1 MTKFL
6 SLDIGIRYLRSR
18 QTSLLFVTRITTIG
32 LILAIAVLLVFQSVM
47 SGFQKSLEERVLSI
61 VPHFSLIASNSSID
75 TSRADA
81 LVEEVDGIEAW
92 AAVAENTVL
101 LVGSEKIAGIRLLGV
116 DPQQYER
123 VSQIAQF
130 TDEGGLSK
138 LKPGSF
144 NIVLGDDAAKRLDA
158 GPGDSITVIFPQANF
173 TPLGVFPRRKNF
185 EIAAVFDSKS
195 LLDRGAGITH
205 IQDAKEMLRIQGTA
219 NTLHFR
225 TSDPDEAQYLALL
238 AWQHYEDQ
246 DVYPL
251 SWRWSYG
258 VWHNILQNV
267 KNIFFLIMSLLV
279 AVAAF
284 NLVSALVILVHER
297 KGDIAILRTMGGNT
311 VLVTVSFMF
320 TAAAI
325 ALIGIVLG
333 TVTAWV
339 LGTLL
344 EWAFPYLTQLLGI
357 NLLGEF
363 ILQDFSVDFNMNDIA
378 KVTMLSLILAVLA
391 SLYPAWRATH
401 TNPAEILQHE

>member
-6 SLDIGIRYLRSR
+6 SLDIGVRYLRSR

-32 LILAIAVLLVFQSVM
+32 LVLAIAVLLVFQSVM
-47 SGFQKSLEERVLSI
+47 SGFQRSLEERILSI
-61 VPHFSLIASNSSID
+61 VPHFSLISSKSSID
-75 TSRADA
+75 TSRVDA
-81 LVEEVDGIEAW
+81 LVEEIDGIEAW

-101 LVGSEKIAGIRLLGV
+101 LVGSEKIAGIRLLGI
-116 DPQQYER
+116 DPQQYEG

-130 TDEGGLSK
+130 ADEGMSS
-138 LKPGSF
+138 LKPGTF

-158 GPGDSITVIFPQANF
+158 EIGDSITVIFPQANF

-185 EIAAVFDSKS
+185 EIVAVFDSKS

-205 IQDAKEMLRIQGTA
+205 IQDAREMLRIQGVA

-238 AWQHYEDQ
+238 AWQYFDDQ

-311 VLVTVSFMF
+311 ALVTVSFML

-325 ALIGIVLG
+325 ALIGIVFG
-333 TVTAWV
+333 TATAWV
-339 LGTLL
+339 LGTAL
-344 EWAFPYLTQLLGI
+344 EWSFPYLTDLLGM

-363 ILQDFSVDFNMNDIA
+363 ILQDFSVDFNLNDIA